1 MLELYMLLFGFF
13 QIFAGFSELILPAR
27 LFSLWKRW
35 VLSKYFPVHGI
46 FLIAGGFPLVIFRG
60 YLEGIV
66 FWIGV
71 FMILTGPFLLIYPE
85 KVRDVFKTA
94 GNDFTPR
101 DLRIMVHID
110 SVIRLA
116 AGIIVVAASCNTFR
130 I

>member
-1 MLELYMLLFGFF
+1 MLLFGFF
-13 QIFAGFSELILPAR
+13 QIFAGFSELILPVR
-27 LFSLWKRW
+27 VFKLWKIW

-46 FLIAGGFPLVIFRG
+46 FLIACGFPLVIFKG
-60 YLEGIV
+60 YLEVII

-71 FMILTGPFLLIYPE
+71 FMILTGPFLLVYPE

-94 GNDFTPR
+94 ENDFTPR
-101 DLRIMVHID
+101 DLRIMVYVD

-116 AGIIVVAASCNTFR
+116 AGIIISTACYNTFR